1 MLIDSHVLYS
11 YIYVDGFNLL
21 SNIIKTMAFVKSL
34 VDDTCFHLI
43 GQFIISIHLKI
54 HVASYE

>member
-21 SNIIKTMAFVKSL
+21 SNIIKTSGI
-34 VDDTCFHLI
+34 C
-43 GQFIISIHLKI
+43 
-54 HVASYE
+54 